1 MECHKGFANISSRSR
16 AAHLFQLSFCHQLVL
31 GRLQLLLHRP
41 KDLLQVEP
49 GHSVQQVLHG
59 LIPKGGP
66 GRLPCSGGSHAVNG
80 PAGEAG
86 GTAAAP
92 PPPYHEVP
100 AWHSRPLPP
109 SGNRRR
115 APRRALAGSKPGRGS
130 PRVPHPSPTGRG
142 PRVLPE
148 PPPRAPAPQRPRRA
162 RQPPL
167 RCRGTE
173 RRHLAHAPSR
183 FAPPRPAGAG
193 RETESRRRGWN
204 GRPGQ
209 RPRLREGGKLRGERQ
224 IKRSQ
229 CVCVVKTPPRRR

>member
-92 PPPYHEVP
+92 PPP
-100 AWHSRPLPP
+100 LP
-109 SGNRRR
+109 R
-115 APRRALAGSKPGRGS
+115 S
-130 PRVPHPSPTGRG
+130 PRVAQPPPPALREPQARTTPSARRFQTRAGVPPCPPSITYRPRPPRPARAPAARASPTA
-142 PRVLPE
+142 PA
-148 PPPRAPAPQRPRRA
+148 PRAPAAPALPRNRAPPSCTRPL
-162 RQPPL
+162 PL
-167 RCRGTE
+167 R
-173 RRHLAHAPSR
+173 P
-183 FAPPRPAGAG
+183 APPR
-193 RETESRRRGWN
+193 R
-204 GRPGQ
+204 GRPGNGVAAPRVE
-209 RPRLREGGKLRGERQ
+209 RPPRAA
-224 IKRSQ
+224 
-229 CVCVVKTPPRRR
+229 TPP